1 MIWTAFRGLLATLV
15 AAVALGGCGGDDES
29 PPPSGPLAD
38 ALAGIGGGGAHGSL
52 GVGWVDPQL
61 IQRSGAGGA
70 SLMEAAL
77 GPNASSLIKEA
88 PRIQREFGFDP
99 RSADRLVSVGGSY
112 AFGLRMDGVDGGRLA
127 SALVDA
133 GGESTEDGDLQLIE
147 IGDYAVVPDPLLRLD
162 VRGLGAFDAIAPDR
176 VALAI
181 SDRALNAL
189 LGVGDRLIDEPIY
202 RAAADCLQGSVA
214 VRMVPDQLVIAA
226 DLGVNLIGIGVT
238 EEGEILCT
246 LGGEPERAEE
256 IAAALERM
264 LAPGARDPVSGE
276 RIDQSVTGVEVE
288 HSQYDGVEVV
298 RAEGAAAGARPDGYF
313 LRTIALGSLARLING
328 QDESVIP

>member
-1 MIWTAFRGLLATLV
+1 MISTALRGLLAVIAAALV
-15 AAVALGGCGGDDES
+15 LGGCGGDDES
-29 PPPSGPLAD
+29 PPPTGPLAD

-61 IQRSGAGGA
+61 VEESGAGGA

-77 GPNASSLIKEA
+77 GPNAGSLIKQA

-112 AFGLRMDGVDGGRLA
+112 AFGLRMDGVDGRRLA

-133 GGESTEDGDLQLIE
+133 GGESSGEGELQLIE

-162 VRGLGAFDAIAPDR
+162 VRGLGAFDAIGRDQ
-176 VALAI
+176 VVLAI
-181 SDRALNAL
+181 SDRARNDL
-189 LGVGDRLIDEPIY
+189 LGVGDRLLDEPVY
-202 RAAADCLQGSVA
+202 RAAADCLAGSVA
-214 VRMVPDQLVIAA
+214 VRMIPDQLVIAA
-226 DLGVNLIGIGVT
+226 DLGVNLVGIGVT
-238 EEGEILCT
+238 GEGEILCA
-246 LGGEPERAEE
+246 LGGTSERADDVTD
-256 IAAALERM
+256 ALQRM

-276 RIDQSVTGVEVE
+276 RIDRSLTGVEVE

-298 RAEGAAAGARPDGYF
+298 RAEGASPGARPAGYF
-313 LRTIALGSLARLING
+313 LRTVSLGSLARLING
-328 QDESVIP
+328 QNESVIP